1 MVFITQTVLQQH
13 YSAPQ
18 KNGSKPM
25 QSWSTFVAINV
36 ALISFF
42 LILGHHFNFYYF
54 SCPINALRCSSKE
67 SEQIAKLRR
76 MTMTWPLALPWNSS
90 FSVIPWKCSSFFTA
104 LETWLKQGCQHMFL
118 CVRHDSDS
126 GAVRSLS
133 AIILPGIPQPWLLCF
148 QIQSALG
155 WVRRADRYLKKQ

>member
-1 MVFITQTVLQQH
+1 MLWFSSHRLCPSSTTLLLKRM
-13 YSAPQ
+13 AA
-18 KNGSKPM
+18 NPM
-25 QSWSTFVAINV
+25 QGRSTFVAINV

-42 LILGHHFNFYYF
+42 LVLGHHFNFYYF

-67 SEQIAKLRR
+67 SEQIAKQRR

-104 LETWLKQGCQHMFL
+104 LEMWLKQGCQHMFL

-133 AIILPGIPQPWLLCF
+133 AIILPEYHSPGS
-148 QIQSALG
+148 SAFKFSL
-155 WVRRADRYLKKQ
+155 R